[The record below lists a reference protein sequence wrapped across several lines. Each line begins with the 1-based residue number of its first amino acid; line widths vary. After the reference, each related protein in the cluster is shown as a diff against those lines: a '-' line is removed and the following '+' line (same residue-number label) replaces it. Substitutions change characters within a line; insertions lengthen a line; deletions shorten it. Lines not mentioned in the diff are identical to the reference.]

1 MIVIKLDHFNF
12 KPLRP
17 KDGFGQ
23 LLDAD
28 DFRLEFNLS
37 SESERR
43 LYLTRQNYYDDRLKI
58 LHEYIKFAKQNFES
72 TDGIN
77 NILDGLFL
85 LFNEEHD
92 INKVDFY
99 IHIKYKNG
107 IGELIEEPI
116 GQFQLQDRAWNS
128 ETGEISNS
136 FILGFKYPWYLLSE
150 EIVQIRIIPLL
161 IRFYFSY
168 GDKITADNKNFV
180 DLLESLSYICIA

>member
-99 IHIKYKNG
+99 IHIKYK
-107 IGELIEEPI
+107 
-116 GQFQLQDRAWNS
+116 
-128 ETGEISNS
+128 
-136 FILGFKYPWYLLSE
+136 WYW
-150 EIVQIRIIPLL
+150 RT
-161 IRFYFSY
+161 Y
-168 GDKITADNKNFV
+168 
-180 DLLESLSYICIA
+180 

>member
-58 LHEYIKFAKQNFES
+58 LHEYIKFAKQ
-72 TDGIN
+72 
-77 NILDGLFL
+77 
-85 LFNEEHD
+85 
-92 INKVDFY
+92 
-99 IHIKYKNG
+99 
-107 IGELIEEPI
+107 
-116 GQFQLQDRAWNS
+116 
-128 ETGEISNS
+128 ISNRQMAS
-136 FILGFKYPWYLLSE
+136 IIYWMGF
-150 EIVQIRIIPLL
+150 
-161 IRFYFSY
+161 FYYSM
-168 GDKITADNKNFV
+168 KSTI
-180 DLLESLSYICIA
+180 